1 MPMEVSH
8 IWLGQFSREVL
19 DYFEEHYRDRGDD
32 DPLSQFAGEQGE
44 TWYDHD
50 WVEISCLYE
59 LQSVRSLVDGHSY
72 SASYLD
78 LVLAKA
84 AELGITEV
92 NVFILADK
100 GEFSRPR
107 SVSGTGYRLWYLG
120 EFTCDI

>member
-19 DYFEEHYRDRGDD
+19 DRYFEEHYGDD
-32 DPLSQFAGEQGE
+32 DAPLSQFADEQGE
-44 TWYDHD
+44 TRYDHD
-50 WVEISCLYE
+50 WVEMSCPYE
-59 LQSVRSLVDGHSY
+59 LESVRSLVEGHSY

-92 NVFILADK
+92 NVFILADR

-107 SVSGTGYRLWYLG
+107 SVSGPGYRLWYLG
-120 EFTCDI
+120 EFTCE